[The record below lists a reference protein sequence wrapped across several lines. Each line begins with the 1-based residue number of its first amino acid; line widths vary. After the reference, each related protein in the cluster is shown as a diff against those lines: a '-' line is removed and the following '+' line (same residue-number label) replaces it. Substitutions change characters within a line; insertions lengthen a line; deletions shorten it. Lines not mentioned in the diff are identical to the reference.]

1 MVEDQNQPTPEELI
15 RRAKAIVPT
24 LRERAASA
32 ERERKVPQATID
44 DLHAKGLWRI
54 LRPRRYGGYVTDVG
68 TMFQVIAEL
77 GRGCGSTS
85 WVYANLISHNWMLP
99 YWPAEAVATVWD
111 DTPDALIGSALA
123 FPSGRLERTDGGYLL
138 SGRWPFAS
146 GVDAS
151 DWMMMGA
158 MFKEGASPPA
168 ALLALVPI
176 DEITVHHDT
185 WYVAGLS
192 GTGSKDVSC
201 ENLFVPESMIY
212 DLSLARTGFSPGT
225 EDLEGDAYRLPL
237 FAVFPLVVAM
247 PMIGMAR
254 GAYEHFVDGL
264 KNQTARYTGS
274 RVAEYTTV
282 QLKVAE
288 AGVLIDTAYLL
299 CREVWSQAQA
309 LVAAGDR
316 PDLETRARW
325 RRDGSHAARCAVQA
339 VDLIHTVSGAT
350 ADRLDNPLQRHFR
363 DIHAAVHQIQL
374 VWDINAPEFGRVAVG
389 LPPANPAL

>member
-1 MVEDQNQPTPEELI
+1 MADNQDPPPREELL
-15 RRAKAIVPT
+15 RRAAALVPA
-24 LRERAASA
+24 LQERAAAA

-44 DLHAKGLWRI
+44 DLHANGLWRI

-68 TMFQVIAEL
+68 TMFEVIAEL

-99 YWPAEAVATVWD
+99 YWPAAAVAAVWD
-111 DTPDALIGSALA
+111 DSPDALVGSALA
-123 FPSGRLERTDGGYLL
+123 FPSGRLERADGGYLL

-151 DWMMMGA
+151 DWMMMGGMYKQA
-158 MFKEGASPPA
+158 DAPPA
-168 ALLALVPI
+168 ALLALVRI
-176 DEITVHHDT
+176 DQITVHHDT
-185 WYVAGLS
+185 WHVAGLS

-201 ENLFVPESMIY
+201 ENLFVPEAMVY
-212 DLSLARTGFSPGT
+212 DLRLAQTGFSPGT
-225 EDLEGDAYRLPL
+225 EELEGDAYRLPL

-254 GAYEHFVDGL
+254 GAYEYFVDGL
-264 KNQTARYTGS
+264 KTQVARYTGA
-274 RVAEYTTV
+274 RIAEYTTV
-282 QLKVAE
+282 QLKIAE
-288 AGVLIDTAYLL
+288 AGVLIDTAQLL
-299 CREVWSQAQA
+299 CREVWTQAHA
-309 LVAAGDR
+309 LIAAGQR

-325 RRDGSHAARCAVQA
+325 RRDGSHAARCALQA
-339 VDLIHTVSGAT
+339 VDLIHTLAGAA

-363 DIHAAVHQIQL
+363 DIHAAIHQIQL